1 MFNVWCPENTI
12 KALTLMDLI
21 APQFRDFVLKRI
33 TVYKSW
39 KTRKIEIEFCL
50 LVKLLPLLDPVTK
63 TIHGPHYGLNVKE
76 I

>member
-33 TVYKSW
+33 TGVQIMENK
-39 KTRKIEIEFCL
+39 KIEIEFCL

-63 TIHGPHYGLNVKE
+63 LFMDLTMG
-76 I
+76 